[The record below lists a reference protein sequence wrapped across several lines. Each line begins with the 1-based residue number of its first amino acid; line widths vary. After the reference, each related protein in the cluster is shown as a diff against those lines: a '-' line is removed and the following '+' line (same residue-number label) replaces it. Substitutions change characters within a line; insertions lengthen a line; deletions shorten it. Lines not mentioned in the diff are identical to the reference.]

1 MSKSKSFVKYLK
13 KINTSTNNLLEKNLN
28 KLKLTNI
35 LNLVRSNKIFLSI
48 VAVLILLL
56 SYLSIPNFYK
66 QNNIILKL
74 KNELNNKFNLNLKF
88 SDELRYNLFPTP
100 HFTSNDT
107 ILIFQEE
114 KISEIKKIK
123 IYFSLENL
131 FSFKNLKIKEVEIEK
146 ANFELNKSNYDFFIK
161 LLDNNYQNCFFTIN
175 DSNIFYRNIQNEVLF
190 INKILKMKYSFDS
203 NESKN
208 ILDSENEIFNLP
220 FSLKV
225 HNDKTNKNFFS
236 KINISLL
243 RLQAENN
250 LSYKDDLKFGNIDII
265 SQNLNSTLEYEFN
278 KKYFEF
284 NYFDRLA
291 NQKFLYNGKLNFSPF
306 YSSLEGSSDELD
318 LSHLFDK
325 SAIISQLLKAEI
337 FNNKNINL
345 NLKIKAGKI
354 LNFNNFT
361 NILINS
367 KIHEGLIDIDGTA
380 FKWKNYVNFKL
391 FNSLIYI
398 KNGELYLDG
407 TSSINIINNNE
418 VFKFLLTPKNHRKK
432 IKQIDLNYS
441 YNFDQK
447 TISLNDIRVDGK
459 YNERVNKKLNN
470 ISIKNDDLQN
480 KIYFKKLLNDAL
492 KTYSG

>member
-1 MSKSKSFVKYLK
+1 
-13 KINTSTNNLLEKNLN
+13 
-28 KLKLTNI
+28 
-35 LNLVRSNKIFLSI
+35 
-48 VAVLILLL
+48 
-56 SYLSIPNFYK
+56 
-66 QNNIILKL
+66 
-74 KNELNNKFNLNLKF
+74 
-88 SDELRYNLFPTP
+88 
-100 HFTSNDT
+100 
-107 ILIFQEE
+107 
-114 KISEIKKIK
+114 
-123 IYFSLENL
+123 
-131 FSFKNLKIKEVEIEK
+131 
-146 ANFELNKSNYDFFIK
+146 
-161 LLDNNYQNCFFTIN
+161 
-175 DSNIFYRNIQNEVLF
+175 
-190 INKILKMKYSFDS
+190 MKYSFDS

-265 SQNLNSTLEYEFN
+265 SHNLNSTLEYEFN

-306 YSSLEGSSDELD
+306 YSSLKGSSDELD

-325 SAIISQLLKAEI
+325 SAVISQLLKAEI

-380 FKWKNYVNFKL
+380 FEWKNYVNFKL